1 MERPQQH
8 ETKAA
13 GQQTTREV
21 YEDGEFV
28 AAFLARNG
36 RGGDREIS
44 PRIRNFAAALAG
56 PRVIDVGCG
65 PGIHARQMAALGLE
79 VVAIDYSEA
88 MIHAAQAASP
98 HEGITYKHLDMRK
111 IGNAFPA
118 SSFDGAWVSASLI
131 HVPEPD
137 VPQVLSGIHRV
148 LAANGMARITLKAG
162 TQGARTVNDD
172 KYGVVVDREFVF
184 WEEANFTRLLL
195 VAGFAVSN
203 VEVAQ
208 GGITGTEPTTWLRYV
223 AQAVK

>member
-8 ETKAA
+8 ETKTA

-28 AAFLARNG
+28 AAFLAKNG

-65 PGIHARQMAALGLE
+65 PGIHAQQMAALGLE

-162 TQGARTVNDD
+162 TQGAQTVTDD
-172 KYGVVVDREFVF
+172 KYGVAVDREFVF
-184 WEEANFTRLLL
+184 WEEANFTHLLRN
-195 VAGFAVSN
+195 AGFDIVN
-203 VEVAQ
+203 VEMQ
-208 GGITGTEPTTWLRYV
+208 TGGITGTEPTRWLRYL
-223 AQAVK
+223 ARAAK